1 MQIFVLFENIPGISF
16 FVKDTNH
23 RLLFMNQ
30 RFLPRIGLSTNDELY
45 GKTDFDLFP
54 PRLAE
59 HFRRDDR
66 AVMES
71 KQPMLNILELVFNS
85 QGLPDWY
92 LTNKYPNE
100 QAGASGGNHR
110 DGSTLRRRTSGSCGS
125 KWELMTKS
133 GVRSFH
139 SCNFRSNLEI
149 ADLVKVSGLNHRK
162 LHRGS

>member
-71 KQPMLNILELVFNS
+71 KQPMPSLEKF
-85 QGLPDWY
+85 PAMMD
-92 LTNKYPNE
+92 LT
-100 QAGASGGNHR
+100 
-110 DGSTLRRRTSGSCGS
+110 T
-125 KWELMTKS
+125 
-133 GVRSFH
+133 
-139 SCNFRSNLEI
+139 I
-149 ADLVKVSGLNHRK
+149 ALTI
-162 LHRGS
+162 